1 MPATSEKTNIF
12 QDSNFDH
19 PKKMILELK
28 VEEKQVNSAGRDH
41 PG

>member
-1 MPATSEKTNIF
+1 MAATFEKTNIF
-12 QDSNFDH
+12 WDSNFDH

-28 VEEKQVNSAGRDH
+28 VEEKQRNSVGRDH